1 MARPYRGPADLGGA
15 MTRALLSLLA
25 GLVALPALALEPRI
39 VSAGGTATEILYAL
53 GAQGGLVGVDT
64 TSLYPAAAQ
73 GHTSIGYVRNL
84 SAEGVVSLNPTLV
97 IAAAEAGPPPILAQ
111 IKAAG
116 IPVLPLV
123 DGYTEDAVLTR
134 IGQIGAA
141 IGKKPEAAKLQDSVR
156 RDLAAVRQALGGIKE
171 RPKVLFVLSAARGLV
186 VAGDDTSAGTMI
198 ALAGG
203 QNAVTG
209 FTGYKPLTPE
219 ALLAAAPNVILTAS
233 HVVAALGSLD
243 ALTQHPNLT
252 LTPAVKEG
260 RIIVRDALFLLGF
273 GPRLGSAVLDLARAL
288 HPNAGLPKLAALP

>member
-1 MARPYRGPADLGGA
+1 
-15 MTRALLSLLA
+15 MTRAPLFLLA
-25 GLVALPALALEPRI
+25 ALVALPAVAVEPRI
-39 VSAGGTATEILYAL
+39 VSAGGTATEIIYAL
-53 GAQGGLVGVDT
+53 GAQAGLVGVDT
-64 TSLYPAAAQ
+64 TSLYPASAQ
-73 GHTSIGYVRNL
+73 GLTSIGYVRNL

-116 IPVLPLV
+116 IPVLALA
-123 DGYTEDAVLTR
+123 DGYTESAVLTR
-134 IGQIGAA
+134 IAQIGAA
-141 IGKKPEAAKLQDSVR
+141 LGKNPEAATLQDSVR
-156 RDLAAVRQALGGIKE
+156 RDLAAVRQALAGLRD

-186 VAGDDTSAGTMI
+186 VAGDETSAATMI
-198 ALAGG
+198 DLAGG

-219 ALLAAAPNVILTAS
+219 ALLAVAPDVILTAS

-243 ALTQHPNLT
+243 ALMQHPDLA
-252 LTPAVKEG
+252 LTPAGKDGRIKDG
-260 RIIVRDALFLLGF
+260 RIIVRDGLFLLGF